1 MPDTRITKDN
11 VNIEKNDL
19 RSCVNCGS
27 TKCKTHQ
34 GEFPE
39 FCLTEALTDEEIA
52 TLAAIY
58 NDPDTQ
64 RLARTAAEVEG
75 AFYGRYTRVEETI
88 EFARRMGYKRLGIA
102 TCAGLLEE
110 SRILARILQLNG
122 FEVFSAMCKVGS
134 MSKIGQIGLDPVYTS
149 ISGDVMCNPI
159 LQAQELM
166 HHEVDL
172 AIMMGLCVGHDTL
185 FYQHFQGPITTLVVK
200 DRVLG
205 NNPVQALY
213 LTRSYYKR
221 LLAQPVSHT

>member
-1 MPDTRITKDN
+1 MN
-11 VNIEKNDL
+11 QNDL

-27 TKCKTHQ
+27 MTCKTHQ

-39 FCLTEALTDEEIA
+39 FCLTEALTDEEIDA
-52 TLAAIY
+52 LAAIY
-58 NDPDTQ
+58 SDPETQ

-75 AFYGRYTRVEETI
+75 AFYGQYTRVEETVA
-88 EFARRMGYKRLGIA
+88 FARRMGYRRLGIA
-102 TCAGLLEE
+102 TCAGLIEE
-110 SRILARILQLNG
+110 SRILTRILQLNG

-134 MSKIGQIGLDPVYTS
+134 MSKTGQIGLAPEYTS
-149 ISGDVMCNPI
+149 VSGDVMCNPI

-166 HHEVDL
+166 HHQVDL

-185 FYQHFQGPITTLVVK
+185 FYQYYKGPITTLVVK

-221 LLAQPVSHT
+221 LLARPVVE